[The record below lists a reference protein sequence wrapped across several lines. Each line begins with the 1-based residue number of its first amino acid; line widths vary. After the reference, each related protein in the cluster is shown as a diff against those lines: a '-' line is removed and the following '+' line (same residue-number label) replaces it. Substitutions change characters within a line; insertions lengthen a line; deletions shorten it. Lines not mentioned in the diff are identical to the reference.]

1 MEIIMNEETF
11 NISIR
16 KFLKIV
22 GINSQRE
29 IERAVTKA
37 LEDGLIDGTESFP
50 ATVTLEVPRLKLN
63 VKFDGEIKLQ

>member
-1 MEIIMNEETF
+1 MEILMNEETF

-50 ATVTLEVPRLKLN
+50 ATITLEVQGLKVN
-63 VKFDGEIKLQ
+63 VKFDGEIRLQ